1 MAHCASRGRANPC
14 AKPDAFPTVAQAD
27 LAVIRGERKIPGT
40 HAAAMAAWLEE
51 AARATLI

>member
-1 MAHCASRGRANPC
+1 
-14 AKPDAFPTVAQAD
+14 VAQAD
-27 LAVIRGERKIPGT
+27 LAVIRGERMIPGT